1 MPKHN
6 KPSGIWNCDNMK
18 SKQVMKYK
26 SKMLEDLRTNT
37 NVVPDFVFNV

>member
-1 MPKHN
+1 MPKLN

-18 SKQVMKYK
+18 SEQVMKYK